1 MVGRGIS
8 STSPHISRTSLF
20 LTTKYMPSHTPH
32 TSDDVYLLL
41 LKSLKPLHR
50 GPVIPPTREGR
61 AELKRLRMERE
72 QADAARRRQAETLSE
87 DRATTAGATSL
98 ETSDGPSRGTADTL
112 RNESDS
118 NETHGV
124 VDAEP
129 EPYIDLFLIHAPW
142 GGQKGREANWAA
154 LARAQKEGWVRDIGV
169 SNLYV
174 YLYPSFIRLLS
185 SRERLGS

>member
-1 MVGRGIS
+1 M
-8 STSPHISRTSLF
+8 
-20 LTTKYMPSHTPH
+20 
-32 TSDDVYLLL
+32 

-61 AELKRLRMERE
+61 AELKRLQIERAERE
-72 QADAARRRQAETLSE
+72 QAREAADAARQRQPEAVSE
-87 DRATTAGATSL
+87 DRASTAIATSL
-98 ETSDGPSRGTADTL
+98 ETSGGPSRVAADPL
-112 RNESDS
+112 RNESES
-118 NETHGV
+118 NETHAV

-154 LARAQKEGWVRDIGV
+154 LARAQQEGWVRDIGV

-174 YLYPSFIRLLS
+174 YLYPSFTLLLS
-185 SRERLGS
+185 VSDMLRS